1 MYWTFIVIAGSL
13 IVTLI
18 VVTILPLLKIQKKK
32 KSDNDLEL
40 DFLKNQLKQIE
51 KDINAGSLEKSDGEY
66 NRAKISRSI
75 LTILDPNKNALNHTS
90 APKNMTFAL
99 MIVIIFVLSF
109 GTYITYSH
117 LGNLDFQKELFL
129 KTTPMSYDLK
139 SSFLS
144 QEDVESFI
152 KKKLKTAESN
162 SKPTKNQPLI
172 DLITKLKAVLEDR
185 PNDLTGYKLLVKHSL
200 EINDYITARKAQKTI
215 IEILNTKVTS
225 FEFSSYAEFCILA
238 ARNYVSP
245 QAEAAIKMALKLNYK
260 NSQAKFYSTLLLF
273 QKDQPYNVEPI
284 WIELI
289 RTEPPESK
297 WVKLILRQ
305 ILKIMS
311 DGSKTFSTVTKSSK
325 SSLTLQALSE
335 IEAQLELQGGSI
347 EDWNDLIKVYK
358 NLNLIKQMNGAI
370 NRAKKFVSLN
380 TTKVEKLTLGLLS
393 K

>member
-1 MYWTFIVIAGSL
+1 M
-13 IVTLI
+13 
-18 VVTILPLLKIQKKK
+18 
-32 KSDNDLEL
+32 
-40 DFLKNQLKQIE
+40 
-51 KDINAGSLEKSDGEY
+51 
-66 NRAKISRSI
+66 
-75 LTILDPNKNALNHTS
+75 
-90 APKNMTFAL
+90 
-99 MIVIIFVLSF
+99 SF
-109 GTYITYSH
+109 G
-117 LGNLDFQKELFL
+117 
-129 KTTPMSYDLK
+129 
-139 SSFLS
+139 SSRLLVFS
-144 QEDVESFI
+144 FSFKRSFI

-311 DGSKTFSTVTKSSK
+311 DGSKTFSTITKSDK
-325 SSLTLQALSE
+325 SLLILQALSE

-358 NLNLIKQMNGAI
+358 NLNL
-370 NRAKKFVSLN
+370 R
-380 TTKVEKLTLGLLS
+380 
-393 K
+393 

>member
-40 DFLKNQLKQIE
+40 DFLKNQLNQIE

-245 QAEAAIKMALKLNYK
+245 QAEAAIKMALKLNSK
-260 NSQAKFYSTLLLF
+260 NNQAKFYSTLLLF
-273 QKDQPYNVEPI
+273 QKDQPHKVEPI

-311 DGSKTFSTVTKSSK
+311 DGSKTFSTITKSDK
-325 SSLTLQALSE
+325 SLLILQALSE

>member
-40 DFLKNQLKQIE
+40 DFLKNQLNQIE

-66 NRAKISRSI
+66 SRAKISRSI

-99 MIVIIFVLSF
+99 MIVIIFVLSL

-144 QEDVESFI
+144 QKDVESFI

>member
-32 KSDNDLEL
+32 KSKKDLEL

-51 KDINAGSLEKSDGEY
+51 IDINAGSLEKSDGEY

-245 QAEAAIKMALKLNYK
+245 QAEAAIKMALKLNSK
-260 NSQAKFYSTLLLF
+260 NNQAKFYSTLLLF